1 MAENANNDSGRGRGR
16 PKGSEN
22 KTLSYKK
29 LTRSS
34 RDIINKETGKKI
46 GLFVHHNMSKMQ
58 AIFDQLS
65 PNQQARFL
73 IEMAKFTTSTYA
85 QEVQLKKGLKEEK
98 KQISKIEIS
107 YEKPVELS
115 KIDQPIDI
123 TPHQEIDEL
132 DSNDDA
138 DDFDIINDEEDENEP
153 F

>member
-1 MAENANNDSGRGRGR
+1 MAEANENNNGGKRGR

-22 KTLSYKK
+22 KTPSYKK

-34 RDIINKETGKKI
+34 RDLINKETGKKI

-98 KQISKIEIS
+98 KQINKIEIS
-107 YEKPVELS
+107 YEKPVEL
-115 KIDQPIDI
+115 PEPTIDI
-123 TPHQEIDEL
+123 TPHEDVDID
-132 DSNDDA
+132 STDA
-138 DDFDIINDEEDENEP
+138 DDIDVETDIDDNNDP